1 MTGKVTWPSKI
12 VVDYEGS
19 TFRAFRKRRNRR
31 NRRIEFDKCSQTLVL
46 PFFGLSVV

>member
-31 NRRIEFDKCSQTLVL
+31 TEFDKCSQTLVL